1 MSLLKD
7 LEPIYNKLITE
18 CGLYQ
23 KGTELFYAVN
33 PQEYFNHTGGY
44 RFIYMQH
51 IFLSVQAVDSKTIHI
66 AFKNRLGNEIT
77 GYYKVKEIDNLIN
90 TIKGC
95 VKEIKNYRYKQKL
108 ERIKEDFV

>member
-44 RFIYMQH
+44 RFLYMQH
-51 IFLSVQAVDSKTIHI
+51 IFLSVQAIDSKTIQI
-66 AFKNRLGNEIT
+66 SFKNCLGNEID
-77 GYYKVKEIDNLIN
+77 GFYKVKDVDNLIRI
-90 TIKGC
+90 IKNC
-95 VKEIKNYRYKQKL
+95 VKEIKDYRYKQKL